1 MDGWTR
7 FDLAAVQTAMPTDMA
22 VLYQAWLDA
31 YPSKVNRLA
40 EIVAET
46 VLAFRTAVESQP
58 SNVMDPDL
66 TTIPVTGFRHA
77 QNLVLFTL
85 GMEMGIDFAPEVYS
99 LNVQANIWLR
109 MVGTGKLKALAFEA
123 TGAPSYHRP
132 TSHEGIWRWI

>member
-1 MDGWTR
+1 
-7 FDLAAVQTAMPTDMA
+7 MPTDMA

-31 YPSKVNRLA
+31 NPSKVNRLA

-46 VLAFRTAVESQP
+46 VLTFRTAVESQP

-66 TTIPVTGFRHA
+66 TKIPVTGFRHA

-109 MVGTGKLKALAFEA
+109 MVGTGKLKALADETVA
-123 TGAPSYHRP
+123 GEGTPSYCVRRGAPAHGV
-132 TSHEGIWRWI
+132 TAGGGRWPWW